1 MISAPRSINTI
12 TRSVSKPKYI
22 VGIKL
27 LVIITLKPRKI
38 VNDVYYIAYPML
50 ACATLML
57 SKTLFVSI
65 SSLNRWM

>member
-1 MISAPRSINTI
+1 MISAPRSIKTI

-38 VNDVYYIAYPML
+38 VNDV
-50 ACATLML
+50 
-57 SKTLFVSI
+57 
-65 SSLNRWM
+65 